1 MSPFAYYISEVH
13 INFILK
19 PFSMP
24 KKPVSSK
31 NIINNESLKDN
42 DYYGDEL
49 THIIVKGAREHN
61 LKNISTE
68 IPRDVLTVIT
78 GISGSGKSSLAFDTL
93 YAEGQRRY
101 VECLSPY
108 ARQFLGMMKKPDIDS
123 IEGLSPAISIEQKS
137 VGNNPRSTVGTVTE
151 IYDYLRLLFAKIGI
165 QHCISCNIPV
175 QKQTIDQIVDTILS
189 MPEHSKIMI
198 LAPVIKGRKGHYKE
212 LFEQFRKQG
221 YTKVRV
227 DGELCELVE
236 GMQISRFKT
245 HTIEVVIDRLLV
257 QKDNRQRINESIE
270 IALKMG
276 ESVAMVLS
284 EMSSQWQE
292 KLFSTLN
299 TCPQCGNGYEAPAP
313 NSFSFNSPFGACS
326 QCEGL
331 GYISDFDVQLMIP
344 NKKLS
349 LADGAIG
356 PLGKKRKVLLWN
368 QIIQL
373 SKQLRFSIDDPYESL
388 PDTIKD
394 ILLLGSKD
402 KVLVQIPGTSST
414 FTAQIRFEGILT
426 FFKQVY
432 NQTAS
437 SDIRQKLETVMG
449 AVPCPKCMGGRLK
462 ESSLAVKIDDK
473 SITEMSNLDILQA
486 AQYFSNLGKK
496 LSKRD
501 ITIANIILKEIIS
514 RLEFL
519 SNVGLEYLSLNRSSR
534 TLSGGES
541 QRIRLASQIGS
552 QLVGVTYVL
561 DEPSIG
567 LHQHDNGKLIQS
579 LKNLRDIGNTVL
591 VVEHDRDMIEQAD
604 YLLDIGPGAGVH
616 GGNIVFAG
624 NPKDLLS
631 EDGSY
636 NPQFPLSSTARYLSG
651 QDDINVPLKRKQSNG
666 NAISLFNASGNNLK
680 NVDVDIPLGVF
691 TCITGMSGS
700 GKSTLINDTLFPI
713 LTRHFYRATTSPLP
727 YEDISGLEHIDKVIE
742 IDQAPIGRT
751 PRSNPVTYTGVFTL
765 IRDFFTQLPESKI
778 RGYKQGRFSFNV
790 PGGRCEECE
799 GAGLK
804 KIEMNYLPDVFV
816 ICDICNGKRYNNET
830 LQVTYKGKTIAD
842 VLSMTI
848 EESLDFFSE
857 LSSIKRKLQA
867 LFDVG
872 LGYITLGQQA
882 PTLSGGEA
890 QRVKLATEL
899 SKISTGKTLYL
910 LDEPTTGLHFQDIT
924 YLLSIIYKLVEKG
937 NTVVVIEHNLDII
950 KCADWIID
958 MGPTGGANGGFIIAQ
973 GNPEQISI
981 DKNSITATYLKKEL
995 ERSAFINKKRDI
1007 TQYDIPEKKKRS
1019 SKKKI

>member
-1 MSPFAYYISEVH
+1 
-13 INFILK
+13 
-19 PFSMP
+19 MP

-284 EMSSQWQE
+284 EISSLWQE

-666 NAISLFNASGNNLK
+666 NTISLFNASGNNLK

-727 YEDISGLEHIDKVIE
+727 YGDISGLEHIDKVIE

-995 ERSAFINKKRDI
+995 ERSASINKKRDI
-1007 TQYDIPEKKKRS
+1007 ILNDIPEKKKRP
-1019 SKKKI
+1019 SKKNI

>member
-1 MSPFAYYISEVH
+1 
-13 INFILK
+13 
-19 PFSMP
+19 MP

-31 NIINNESLKDN
+31 NVINNESLKGSD
-42 DYYGDEL
+42 DFGDEL

-68 IPRDVLTVIT
+68 IPRDILTVIT

-165 QHCISCNIPV
+165 QHCISCSIPV

-221 YTKVRV
+221 YTKVRI

-284 EMSSQWQE
+284 EISGLWQE

-331 GYISDFDVQLMIP
+331 GYISDFDIQLMIP

-373 SKQLRFSIDDPYESL
+373 SKQLRFSINDPYESL

-486 AQYFSNLGKK
+486 AQYFSDLGKK

-651 QDDINVPLKRKQSNG
+651 QDDINVPLKRKPSNG
-666 NAISLFNASGNNLK
+666 NTISLYNASGNNLK
-680 NVDVDIPLGVF
+680 NVDVNIPLGVF

-713 LTRHFYRATTSPLP
+713 LTRHFYRATASPLP
-727 YEDISGLEHIDKVIE
+727 YGDISGLEHIDKVIE

-848 EESLDFFSE
+848 EESLEFFSE

-973 GNPEQISI
+973 GTPEQISN

-995 ERSAFINKKRDI
+995 ERSASINKKRDI
-1007 TQYDIPEKKKRS
+1007 THNDIPEKKKRS
-1019 SKKKI
+1019 SIKKP

>member
-1 MSPFAYYISEVH
+1 
-13 INFILK
+13 
-19 PFSMP
+19 MP

-31 NIINNESLKDN
+31 NVINNESLKDN
-42 DYYGDEL
+42 DDFGDEL

-68 IPRDVLTVIT
+68 IPRDILTVIT

-284 EMSSQWQE
+284 EISSQWQE

-449 AVPCPKCMGGRLK
+449 AVPCPKCMGGRLNQ
-462 ESSLAVKIDDK
+462 SSLAVKIDDK

-666 NAISLFNASGNNLK
+666 NTISLFNASGNNLK

-727 YEDISGLEHIDKVIE
+727 YGDISGLEHIDKVIE

-995 ERSAFINKKRDI
+995 ERSASINKKRDI
-1007 TQYDIPEKKKRS
+1007 ILNDIPEKKKRP
-1019 SKKKI
+1019 SKKNI

>member
-1 MSPFAYYISEVH
+1 
-13 INFILK
+13 
-19 PFSMP
+19 
-24 KKPVSSK
+24 
-31 NIINNESLKDN
+31 
-42 DYYGDEL
+42 
-49 THIIVKGAREHN
+49 
-61 LKNISTE
+61 
-68 IPRDVLTVIT
+68 
-78 GISGSGKSSLAFDTL
+78 
-93 YAEGQRRY
+93 
-101 VECLSPY
+101 
-108 ARQFLGMMKKPDIDS
+108 
-123 IEGLSPAISIEQKS
+123 
-137 VGNNPRSTVGTVTE
+137 
-151 IYDYLRLLFAKIGI
+151 
-165 QHCISCNIPV
+165 
-175 QKQTIDQIVDTILS
+175 
-189 MPEHSKIMI
+189 
-198 LAPVIKGRKGHYKE
+198 
-212 LFEQFRKQG
+212 
-221 YTKVRV
+221 
-227 DGELCELVE
+227 
-236 GMQISRFKT
+236 
-245 HTIEVVIDRLLV
+245 
-257 QKDNRQRINESIE
+257 
-270 IALKMG
+270 
-276 ESVAMVLS
+276 
-284 EMSSQWQE
+284 
-292 KLFSTLN
+292 
-299 TCPQCGNGYEAPAP
+299 
-313 NSFSFNSPFGACS
+313 
-326 QCEGL
+326 
-331 GYISDFDVQLMIP
+331 
-344 NKKLS
+344 
-349 LADGAIG
+349 
-356 PLGKKRKVLLWN
+356 
-368 QIIQL
+368 
-373 SKQLRFSIDDPYESL
+373 
-388 PDTIKD
+388 
-394 ILLLGSKD
+394 
-402 KVLVQIPGTSST
+402 
-414 FTAQIRFEGILT
+414 
-426 FFKQVY
+426 
-432 NQTAS
+432 
-437 SDIRQKLETVMG
+437 
-449 AVPCPKCMGGRLK
+449 MGGRLK
-462 ESSLAVKIDDK
+462 QSSLAVKIDDK
-473 SITEMSNLDILQA
+473 SITEMSNLDIVQA
-486 AQYFSNLGKK
+486 AQYFSDLGNK
-496 LSKRD
+496 LSKREM
-501 ITIANIILKEIIS
+501 TIAFVILKEIIS

-636 NPQFPLSSTARYLSG
+636 NPQFPLSSTARFVSG
-651 QDDINVPLKRKQSNG
+651 QDDIAVPLIRKQGNG
-666 NAISLFNASGNNLK
+666 KSISLYKASGNNLK
-680 NVDVDIPLGVF
+680 NVDVNIPLGVF

-804 KIEMNYLPDVFV
+804 KIEMNYLPDVYV

-867 LFDVG
+867 LYDVG

-958 MGPTGGANGGFIIAQ
+958 MGPTGGANGGYIVAQ
-973 GNPEQISI
+973 GTPEQISI
-981 DKNSITATYLKKEL
+981 DKYSITASYLKKEL
-995 ERSAFINKKRDI
+995 ERSASINKKRDI
-1007 TQYDIPEKKKRS
+1007 INDDIPEKKKRP

>member
-1 MSPFAYYISEVH
+1 MHKKTVSNNKVINTISQKE
-13 INFILK
+13 
-19 PFSMP
+19 
-24 KKPVSSK
+24 
-31 NIINNESLKDN
+31 N
-42 DYYGDEL
+42 DDFGDEL

-227 DGELCELVE
+227 DGELCELIE

-257 QKDNRQRINESIE
+257 QKDNRQRINESVE

-284 EMSSQWQE
+284 EISGLWQE

-331 GYISDFDVQLMIP
+331 GYISDFDIQLMIP

-356 PLGKKRKVLLWN
+356 PLGKKRKVLLWD

-373 SKQLRFSIDDPYESL
+373 SKQLRFSINDPYESL

-402 KVLVQIPGTSST
+402 KVHVQIPGTSST

-437 SDIRQKLETVMG
+437 SDVRQKLETVMG
-449 AVPCPKCMGGRLK
+449 AVPCPTCMGGRLK
-462 ESSLAVKIDDK
+462 QSSLAVKIDDK
-473 SITEMSNLDILQA
+473 SITEMSNLDIVQA
-486 AQYFSNLGKK
+486 AQYFSDLGNK
-496 LSKRD
+496 LSKREM
-501 ITIANIILKEIIS
+501 TIAFVILKEIIS

-636 NPQFPLSSTARYLSG
+636 NPQFPLSSTARFVSG
-651 QDDINVPLKRKQSNG
+651 QDDIAVPLIRKQGNG
-666 NAISLFNASGNNLK
+666 QSISLYKASGNNLK
-680 NVDVDIPLGVF
+680 NVDVNIPLGVF

-804 KIEMNYLPDVFV
+804 KIEMNYLPDVYV

-867 LFDVG
+867 LYDVG

-958 MGPTGGANGGFIIAQ
+958 MGPTGGANGGYIVAQ
-973 GNPEQISI
+973 GTPEQISI
-981 DKNSITATYLKKEL
+981 DKYSITASYLKKEL
-995 ERSAFINKKRDI
+995 ERSASINKKRDI
-1007 TQYDIPEKKKRS
+1007 INDDIPEKKKRP

>member
-1 MSPFAYYISEVH
+1 
-13 INFILK
+13 
-19 PFSMP
+19 
-24 KKPVSSK
+24 
-31 NIINNESLKDN
+31 
-42 DYYGDEL
+42 
-49 THIIVKGAREHN
+49 
-61 LKNISTE
+61 
-68 IPRDVLTVIT
+68 
-78 GISGSGKSSLAFDTL
+78 
-93 YAEGQRRY
+93 
-101 VECLSPY
+101 
-108 ARQFLGMMKKPDIDS
+108 
-123 IEGLSPAISIEQKS
+123 
-137 VGNNPRSTVGTVTE
+137 
-151 IYDYLRLLFAKIGI
+151 
-165 QHCISCNIPV
+165 
-175 QKQTIDQIVDTILS
+175 
-189 MPEHSKIMI
+189 
-198 LAPVIKGRKGHYKE
+198 
-212 LFEQFRKQG
+212 
-221 YTKVRV
+221 
-227 DGELCELVE
+227 
-236 GMQISRFKT
+236 
-245 HTIEVVIDRLLV
+245 
-257 QKDNRQRINESIE
+257 
-270 IALKMG
+270 
-276 ESVAMVLS
+276 
-284 EMSSQWQE
+284 
-292 KLFSTLN
+292 
-299 TCPQCGNGYEAPAP
+299 
-313 NSFSFNSPFGACS
+313 
-326 QCEGL
+326 
-331 GYISDFDVQLMIP
+331 
-344 NKKLS
+344 
-349 LADGAIG
+349 
-356 PLGKKRKVLLWN
+356 
-368 QIIQL
+368 
-373 SKQLRFSIDDPYESL
+373 
-388 PDTIKD
+388 
-394 ILLLGSKD
+394 
-402 KVLVQIPGTSST
+402 
-414 FTAQIRFEGILT
+414 
-426 FFKQVY
+426 
-432 NQTAS
+432 
-437 SDIRQKLETVMG
+437 MG

-486 AQYFSNLGKK
+486 AQYFSDLGKK

-501 ITIANIILKEIIS
+501 ITIANVILKEIVS

-666 NAISLFNASGNNLK
+666 NTISLFNASGNNLK

-727 YEDISGLEHIDKVIE
+727 YGDISGLEHIDKVIE

-995 ERSAFINKKRDI
+995 ERSASINKKRDI
-1007 TQYDIPEKKKRS
+1007 ILNDIPEKKKRP
-1019 SKKKI
+1019 SKKNI